1 MANRQNTLLLKRS
14 NVIGKLPP
22 LSGLTL
28 GEMALNTA
36 DAKLYT
42 LFTSGTTGA
51 TEVRQIGWD
60 RISRTGDTVTG
71 NFNFFGDIAIS
82 GSSLPNGYALAVT
95 GDTSLQSL
103 TATTIYT
110 DYIDFNNNLSPIPTN
125 LEGRVFWDEDNGS
138 LSLGMHGSQ
147 VSQQIGLEQYYY
159 IRNQSGATI
168 ENGKVVR
175 SAGTLGNSGRIL
187 GEYMIADGT
196 IPYYFTLGVA
206 TEDILNGEDGY
217 VTEFGLVRGINTTGS
232 LYGETWV
239 DGTILYVSPT
249 IPGGLTSVE
258 PMEPNLKIQIAIVVN
273 ATNNGSLF
281 VRPSLGYN
289 LGDLHNL
296 QTSGQT
302 NGDLISYN
310 SSQGYWEYTKTLN
323 GNYTISGN
331 TTQIGNYNVTG
342 NTNQIG
348 SFNISGHTT
357 GCTLSVTGNTCINGN
372 LDVVGDVV
380 VVGDLVYDGDLIV
393 TGGTV
398 VQNGFTANTITISD
412 IPNLNNNLT
421 QILGRNET
429 TGVVEYRNVNTIG
442 NNYTYV
448 SGATYSALTTDN
460 VIGVDSSISATTIYL
475 PNSVTSGRLRYDVK
489 DIGLNSYINNITFI
503 ANGTDTIIG
512 VENTQTL
519 ILDADGG
526 AIILFNTGTGT
537 WLQM

>member
-331 TTQIGNYNVTG
+331 TSQIGNYHITGNTSQEGIYTHSGNTFVTGNTSQIGDYNTTG
-342 NTNQIG
+342 NTNQLGYNYIV
-348 SFNISGHTT
+348 SATT
-357 GCTLSVTGNTCINGN
+357 GCTLAVTGTTCLTGPVNITGPTFMSGNFCMNNMNTGQTGTNCF
-372 LDVVGDVV
+372 DTS
-380 VVGDLVYDGDLIV
+380 LIP
-393 TGGTV
+393 TG
-398 VQNGFTANTITISD
+398 
-412 IPNLNNNLT
+412 
-421 QILGRNET
+421 
-429 TGVVEYRNVNTIG
+429 
-442 NNYTYV
+442 
-448 SGATYSALTTDN
+448 
-460 VIGVDSSISATTIYL
+460 TTIVHQFQ
-475 PNSVTSGRLRYDVK
+475 SEG
-489 DIGLNSYINNITFI
+489 
-503 ANGTDTIIG
+503 G
-512 VENTQTL
+512 VLAHLGEALVLL
-519 ILDADGG
+519 I
-526 AIILFNTGTGT
+526 
-537 WLQM
+537 